1 MALAVIYRTLKLNR
15 LNEIEERLWHCQS
28 TRPRALILIRV
39 APIGRLL
46 PCRLLPARTAVRQRC
61 LTWLAQPA
69 VTSAVACIAKQF
81 ALRTPSRLYFK
92 RTLPSTGGRV
102 FAFFASLCCFPISLA
117 WCCARF
123 EYFSPRRRSDLP
135 FRLERSAKR
144 QLGALSLLKV
154 ESTMCFQRK
163 RRR

>member
-102 FAFFASLCCFPISLA
+102 FVFAFCFSRVCSHFWCFGKQMWARRPAFAFKA
-117 WCCARF
+117 
-123 EYFSPRRRSDLP
+123 
-135 FRLERSAKR
+135 
-144 QLGALSLLKV
+144 
-154 ESTMCFQRK
+154 
-163 RRR
+163 

>member
-102 FAFFASLCCFPISLA
+102 FVFCVLFFPISLA

-123 EYFSPRRRSDLP
+123 EYFSPRRRANLP
-135 FRLERSAKR
+135 SSLERSARR
-144 QLGALSLLKV
+144 QFGALSSSRQKH
-154 ESTMCFQRK
+154 CFCAAK
-163 RRR
+163 RFD

>member
-92 RTLPSTGGRV
+92 KPCHRRVAGFLFFPS
-102 FAFFASLCCFPISLA
+102 FCCFPKMYVFWVFFGTKSGKVDGF
-117 WCCARF
+117 CCFAR
-123 EYFSPRRRSDLP
+123 
-135 FRLERSAKR
+135 
-144 QLGALSLLKV
+144 
-154 ESTMCFQRK
+154 
-163 RRR
+163 

>member
-102 FAFFASLCCFPISLA
+102 LVFLHAFI
-117 WCCARF
+117 
-123 EYFSPRRRSDLP
+123 E
-135 FRLERSAKR
+135 LEIA
-144 QLGALSLLKV
+144 
-154 ESTMCFQRK
+154 
-163 RRR
+163 

>member
-102 FAFFASLCCFPISLA
+102 FAFFAFCFSRFLLLGVARGLSISLLA
-117 WCCARF
+117 NPVAT
-123 EYFSPRRRSDLP
+123 
-135 FRLERSAKR
+135 
-144 QLGALSLLKV
+144 LLFYC
-154 ESTMCFQRK
+154 S
-163 RRR
+163 

>member
-92 RTLPSTGGRV
+92 KEPCHRRVAGFLCFCTL
-102 FAFFASLCCFPISLA
+102 LLFPDFLTC
-117 WCCARF
+117 CCARF
-123 EYFSPRRRSDLP
+123 EYFSPRNSRRYAP
-135 FRLERSAKR
+135 
-144 QLGALSLLKV
+144 LLLLV
-154 ESTMCFQRK
+154 
-163 RRR
+163 